1 MKALIIDDHP
11 AFVAALEMLLKNM
24 YQDIGVDTATSA
36 EAALRHI
43 EYHPDYHFILLDL
56 TMPGLDGFAF
66 LRALEQRKLLI
77 PVIIVSSSD
86 TPEIIHSC
94 INAGAVG
101 YIPKSYGLD
110 QMAKAIKRIQG
121 GEIYLPQAF
130 TQTAGHTD
138 EAAVRQRC
146 EQIGI
151 TDKIGISIKTHQ
163 ILVWLAKGKTN
174 KEIADELHISV
185 HTVKAHL
192 AKLYERLQ
200 TGNRMDT
207 VMEAIR
213 LGLIDG

>member
-1 MKALIIDDHP
+1 MKALVIDDHP
-11 AFVAALEMLLKNM
+11 VFITALESLLKGM
-24 YQDIGVDTATSA
+24 RRGIGIDTATSA
-36 EAALRHI
+36 EEALLHI
-43 EYHPDYHFILLDL
+43 EYHTDYQFILLDL

-66 LRALEQRKLLI
+66 LRALEQRKLPI
-77 PVIIVSSSD
+77 PVIIVSSSEE
-86 TPEIIHSC
+86 PETIHAC

-101 YIPKSYGLD
+101 YIPKSYDLD
-110 QMAKAIKRIQG
+110 QMANALERIHD
-121 GEIYLPQAF
+121 GEIYLPRAL
-130 TQTAGHTD
+130 TQLATQTD
-138 EAAVRQRC
+138 EAAIKQRC

-151 TDKIGISIKTHQ
+151 ADKTYQ

-174 KEIADELHISV
+174 KEIAEELNVSV

-200 TGNRMDT
+200 TSNRMDT

>member
-1 MKALIIDDHP
+1 MKALVIDDHP
-11 AFVAALEMLLKNM
+11 VFVAALETLLKNM
-24 YQDIGVDTATSA
+24 HRDIGIDTATSA

-43 EYHPDYHFILLDL
+43 EYHPDYQFILLDL

-66 LRALEQRKLLI
+66 MRALEQRKLPI
-77 PVIIVSSSD
+77 PVIIVSSSEE
-86 TPEIIHSC
+86 PETIHAC

-101 YIPKSYGLD
+101 YIPKSYDLD
-110 QMAKAIKRIQG
+110 QMAKAIEHINE

-130 TQTAGHTD
+130 MQTTAQTD
-138 EAAVRQRC
+138 EAVVKQRC

-151 TDKIGISIKTHQ
+151 TDKTHQ
-163 ILVWLAKGKTN
+163 VLLWLAKGKTN
-174 KEIADELHISV
+174 KEIADELNISV

-192 AKLYERLQ
+192 AKLFERLQ

-213 LGLIDG
+213 LGLING

>member
-1 MKALIIDDHP
+1 MKALVIDDHP
-11 AFVAALEMLLKNM
+11 AFVAALETLLKNM
-24 YQDIGVDTATSA
+24 YQDIGIDTATSA

-43 EYHPDYHFILLDL
+43 EYHPDYQFILLDL

-66 LRALEQRKLLI
+66 LRALEQRKLPI
-77 PVIIVSSSD
+77 PVIIVSSSEE
-86 TPEIIHSC
+86 PETIHAC

-101 YIPKSYGLD
+101 YIPKSYDLD
-110 QMAKAIKRIQG
+110 QMARAIERIHD
-121 GEIYLPQAF
+121 GEIYLPQVF
-130 TQTAGHTD
+130 MQMTVQTD

-151 TDKIGISIKTHQ
+151 SDKAHQ
-163 ILVWLAKGKTN
+163 VLVWLATGKTN
-174 KEIADELHISV
+174 KEIAAELNISV

-192 AKLYERLQ
+192 AKLFERLQ

>member
-11 AFVAALEMLLKNM
+11 VFIAALETLLKNM
-24 YQDIGVDTATSA
+24 YQDIGIDTATSA

-43 EYHPDYHFILLDL
+43 EYHPDYQFILLDL

-66 LRALEQRKLLI
+66 LRALEQRKLPI
-77 PVIIVSSSD
+77 PIIIISSCEV
-86 TPEIIHSC
+86 PETIHAC

-101 YIPKSYGLD
+101 YIPKSYDLE
-110 QMAKAIKRIQG
+110 QMAQAIERIHD
-121 GEIYLPQAF
+121 GEIYLPQAL
-130 TQTAGHTD
+130 TQTSAQTD
-138 EAAVRQRC
+138 EAAVRRRC

-151 TDKIGISIKTHQ
+151 TTKTYQ
-163 ILVWLAKGKTN
+163 FLVWLAKGMTN
-174 KEIADELHISV
+174 KEIGDELNISV

-207 VMEAIR
+207 AMEAIR

>member
-1 MKALIIDDHP
+1 MKALVIDDHP
-11 AFVAALEMLLKNM
+11 AFVAALETLLKNM
-24 YQDIGVDTATSA
+24 YQDIVIDTATSA

-43 EYHPDYHFILLDL
+43 EYHPDYQFILLDL

-66 LRALEQRKLLI
+66 MRALAQRKLPI
-77 PVIIVSSSD
+77 PVIIVSSSEESE
-86 TPEIIHSC
+86 TIHAC
-94 INAGAVG
+94 INAGAMG
-101 YIPKSYGLD
+101 YIPKSYDLD
-110 QMAKAIKRIQG
+110 QMANAIEHIHG

-130 TQTAGHTD
+130 TQTTAQTV
-138 EAAVRQRC
+138 ETAVRQRC

-151 TDKIGISIKTHQ
+151 SNKTHRV
-163 ILVWLAKGKTN
+163 LVRLAKGKTN
-174 KEIADELHISV
+174 KEIADEMHISV

-192 AKLYERLQ
+192 AKLFERLQ

>member
-1 MKALIIDDHP
+1 MKALVIDDHP
-11 AFVAALEMLLKNM
+11 VFVAALETLLKNM
-24 YQDIGVDTATSA
+24 HRDIGIDTATSA

-43 EYHPDYHFILLDL
+43 EYHPDYQFILLDL

-66 LRALEQRKLLI
+66 LRALEQRKLPI
-77 PVIIVSSSD
+77 PVIIVSSSEE
-86 TPEIIHSC
+86 PETIHAC

-101 YIPKSYGLD
+101 YIPKSYDLD
-110 QMAKAIKRIQG
+110 QMAKAIEHINE

-130 TQTAGHTD
+130 MQTTAQTD
-138 EAAVRQRC
+138 EAVVKQRC

-151 TDKIGISIKTHQ
+151 TDKTHQ
-163 ILVWLAKGKTN
+163 VLLWLAKGKTN
-174 KEIADELHISV
+174 KEIADELNISV

-192 AKLYERLQ
+192 AKLFERLQ

-213 LGLIDG
+213 LGLING

>member
-1 MKALIIDDHP
+1 MKALVIDDHP
-11 AFVAALEMLLKNM
+11 VFAAALETLLKNM
-24 YQDIGVDTATSA
+24 HQNIGIDTATSA

-43 EYHPDYHFILLDL
+43 EYHPGYQFILLDL

-66 LRALEQRKLLI
+66 MRSLDQRKLPI
-77 PVIIVSSSD
+77 PIIIVSSSEE
-86 TPEIIHSC
+86 PETIHAC

-101 YIPKSYGLD
+101 YIPKSYNLD
-110 QMAKAIKRIQG
+110 EMAQAIERIHG
-121 GEIYLPQAF
+121 GEIYLPPAF
-130 TQTAGHTD
+130 MQTAAHTD
-138 EAAVRQRC
+138 EAAARQRC

-151 TDKIGISIKTHQ
+151 SNKTHR
-163 ILVWLAKGKTN
+163 ILMCLAKGKTN

-200 TGNRMDT
+200 TGNRMDA
-207 VMEAIR
+207 VMQAMR

>member
-1 MKALIIDDHP
+1 MKALVIDDHP
-11 AFVAALEMLLKNM
+11 VFVNALVTLLKRM
-24 YQDIGVDTATSA
+24 RGGMGIDTATSA
-36 EAALRHI
+36 QAALRHI
-43 EYHPDYHFILLDL
+43 EYHPDYQFILLDL

-66 LRALEQRKLLI
+66 LRALEQRKLPI
-77 PVIIVSSSD
+77 PVIIVSSSEE
-86 TPEIIHSC
+86 PETIHAC

-101 YIPKSYGLD
+101 YIPKSYDLD
-110 QMAKAIKRIQG
+110 QMEKAIKRIHE

-130 TQTAGHTD
+130 TQSIVQTD
-138 EAAVRQRC
+138 AEAVKQRC

-151 TDKIGISIKTHQ
+151 SDKTYQ
-163 ILVWLAKGKTN
+163 VLVWLAKGKIN

-192 AKLYERLQ
+192 AKLFERLQ

-213 LGLIDG
+213 LGLVAG